1 MSVDRGA
8 EGVAGHNRPDSSLMG
23 DRLRAAVVDEP
34 VEIDSLVEWATTP
47 GTGAVVTFTGTVRD
61 HSLELSNVVAID
73 YEVFERAARLRL
85 QDLGARALET
95 FGGIGR
101 VALIHR
107 QGHVALG
114 EGSVWVVVSAA
125 HRAEAFEAA
134 AYCID
139 VLKET
144 MPVWKR
150 EMTEGGDTQP
160 ATGAPVAELEAAH
173 RQWLDRRGS
182 RSTR

>member
-1 MSVDRGA
+1 M
-8 EGVAGHNRPDSSLMG
+8 
-23 DRLRAAVVDEP
+23 
-34 VEIDSLVEWATTP
+34 
-47 GTGAVVTFTGTVRD
+47 
-61 HSLELSNVVAID
+61 
-73 YEVFERAARLRL
+73 
-85 QDLGARALET
+85 
-95 FGGIGR
+95 
-101 VALIHR
+101 
-107 QGHVALG
+107 
-114 EGSVWVVVSAA
+114 WVVVSE
-125 HRAEAFEAA
+125 RRGPRRSRLRR
-134 AYCID
+134 YCID